1 MKRAA
6 GYIRVS
12 LAEQADGHSLDAQ
25 RREIERYCERHGYEL
40 ARIYADEGVSAHVEE
55 IGKRPQLAALLADAE
70 SGAFDLVIVH
80 TLDRWAR
87 NIRLQSAALQRLG
100 AGGVGFA
107 SVTENFDFTTPA
119 GKMTLTL
126 IGGVSEFF
134 SDQLAVHV
142 VKGQR
147 QRVESGLPQGRPPFG
162 YRVDEPGAVPR
173 VHEQEG
179 PAVRTAFAMRAAGR
193 SNGEI
198 AEWLNGQGLRTLTGR
213 LHTAHSVKD
222 MLNRK
227 FYIGIVSYRGEE
239 SRGKHE
245 PLIDETTF
253 ALVQGRRTPRGPH
266 HRTTSG
272 PRPLLAGIARC
283 ARCGSTLHA
292 DRNITGTPMYRER
305 HGRPC
310 HTNRRAFTA
319 PPVDSQVGTVFG
331 SIRLRQ
337 DWRERIAKTAV
348 RHRDG
353 PSTKQLLEKRRR
365 LIRGYTDGGFTH
377 SEYET
382 RLAQL
387 DRAIHL
393 AKEQPSV
400 EMEEVA
406 TLLRDLSALWREAQ
420 PEEPRRLVAPLLNG
434 VFIDV
439 ESRMIAGLLPREPF
453 RALLEC
459 AVDQVEG
466 APVVILPPGETKSPI
481 MELVETGE
489 EGRGMGERLPGRPL

>member
-1 MKRAA
+1 MKQAV
-6 GYIRVS
+6 GYVRVS

-25 RREIERYCERHGYEL
+25 RREIERYCERQGYEL
-40 ARIYADEGVSAHVEE
+40 ARFYADEGVSAHGEE
-55 IGKRPQLAALLADAE
+55 ISKRPQLAALLDDADRG
-70 SGAFDLVIVH
+70 SFDLVIVH

-87 NIRLQSAALQRLG
+87 NIRVQSAALQRLG

-147 QRVESGLPQGRPPFG
+147 QRVESGLHQGRPPFG
-162 YRVDEPGAVPR
+162 YRVDDPGALPCI
-173 VHEQEG
+173 HEQEG
-179 PAVRTAFAMRAAGR
+179 PAVRTSFAMRAAGQ

-198 AEWLNGQGLRTLTGR
+198 ADWLNGQGFRTLTGR

-227 FYIGIVSYRGEE
+227 FYIGVVSYRGEE
-239 SRGKHE
+239 FRGQHE

-266 HRTTSG
+266 HRTADA

-283 ARCGSTLHA
+283 ARCGCTLHA
-292 DRNITGTPMYRER
+292 DRNAAGTPMYRER

-310 HTNRRAFTA
+310 RTNRRAFVA
-319 PPVDSQVGTVFG
+319 PPVDRQVGTVFG
-331 SIRLRQ
+331 AIRLRN
-337 DWRERIAKTAV
+337 DWRERIVKRAA

-353 PSTKQLLEKRRR
+353 PSAEKLLEQRRR

-382 RLAQL
+382 RLGQL

-393 AKEQPSV
+393 AKQQPSV

-406 TLLRDLSALWREAQ
+406 ALLGNLPELWREAQ
-420 PEEPRRLVAPLLNG
+420 PDERRRLVAPFLSG
-434 VFIDV
+434 VYIDV
-439 ESRMIAGLLPREPF
+439 ASRMIAGLLPREPF

-459 AVDQVEG
+459 AVDRVDG
-466 APVVILPPGETKSPI
+466 APVVILPPGETAAQS

-489 EGRGMGERLPGRPL
+489 N